1 MSLHSQEKGMAYVRP
16 LFSFLLILAVSYIL
30 YHSLAGGT
38 LLQHSNYD
46 SYSLM
51 AENWLHGHLDLP
63 DGAERT
69 WLELAI
75 YEGKYY
81 ISFPPIP
88 AVLLLP
94 WVLLGGGAAAV
105 PSHLV
110 VAGYGLLAAAG
121 VYCLFARRRFS
132 PLSCVF
138 WSALCVCGSNLYW
151 MTTNGGVWFQAQAA
165 NFVLLVWGMY
175 FAFEQGTAQ
184 HTLAALLLA
193 LAVGCRPFSIL
204 YLALFFLVLLWQEG
218 GGETR
223 QFHCPGKGFWLPF
236 AVAALV
242 GLGLA
247 WLNWV
252 RFGSILEFGHNWLP
266 EFQQAPEGQFSLTYL
281 WVNLG
286 RLLRPVL
293 FTKTMDLSFS
303 RFDGFAFFVAN
314 PVFLWWGIRLAKR
327 IHKRQF
333 SHWDGLALGGFA
345 LTVVLL
351 CLHRTL
357 GGWQFGARYLV
368 DCIPYVLLSE
378 LCVSEQDRTDPSWG
392 GWLLC
397 VLSVLF
403 NTYGAVYMLS
413 H

>member
-1 MSLHSQEKGMAYVRP
+1 MSLHSQEKRMAYVRP
-16 LFSFLLILAVSYIL
+16 LFSLLLILGVSYIL

-38 LLQHSNYD
+38 LLVYSGYD

-81 ISFPPIP
+81 VSFPPVP

-94 WVLLGGGAAAV
+94 WVLLGGAEAV
-105 PSHLV
+105 PSNLV
-110 VAGYGLLAAAG
+110 VALYGLLAAAG
-121 VYCLFARRRFS
+121 VYCLFARRKFS
-132 PLSCVF
+132 PVSCAF
-138 WSALCVCGSNLYW
+138 WSALCVAGSNLYW
-151 MTTNGGVWFQAQAA
+151 ITTSGGVWFQAQAA
-165 NFVLLVWGMY
+165 NFMLVVWGLY
-175 FAFEQGTAQ
+175 FAFGQGAAR
-184 HTLAALLLA
+184 HTLAAFLLA

-204 YLALFFLVLLWQEG
+204 YLGLFFLVLLWQESG
-218 GGETR
+218 GASK
-223 QFHCPGKGFWLPF
+223 QFHVPGKGFWLPF
-236 AVAALV
+236 VAAALI
-242 GLGLA
+242 GLA
-247 WLNWV
+247 LAWFNWV

-266 EFQQAPEGQFSLTYL
+266 EFQREPEGQFSLVYL
-281 WVNLG
+281 WTNLG

-293 FTKTMDLSFS
+293 FTPTMDLSFS

-327 IHKRQF
+327 LYHHRF
-333 SHWDGLALGGFA
+333 TPVDGVALGGFA

-368 DCIPYVLLSE
+368 DCIPYVWLSE
-378 LCVSEQDRTDPSWG
+378 LCVPEEDRTDPTWG

-397 VLSVLF
+397 GLSILF
-403 NTYGAVYMLS
+403 NAYGAVYMLS